1 MSDAGYTLT
10 PIARIRSD
18 FKEKFG
24 IPRQSGLVEAL
35 RARVVFEPA
44 FRRPEALR
52 GLEAYSHLWLIW
64 QFSQVVAEGQDG
76 ANWRPT
82 VRPPRLGG
90 NRRMGVFATR
100 SPYRP
105 NALGLSCVRLL
116 GVEPDGPEGPVLTVG
131 GADLLDGTPIYDIKP
146 YVPYADAH
154 PEASGGFADRI
165 ERRRLTVDFPPHL
178 LERVP
183 EDKREG
189 LTGVLAQDPRPAY
202 QADPER
208 VYGMAFAGLEVRFT
222 VEGERL
228 TVQDVN
234 PAGNAAG
241 ENRKS

>member
-10 PIARIRSD
+10 PIARIRSE

-116 GVEPDGPEGPVLTVG
+116 GVEPAGPEGPVLTVG

-234 PAGNAAG
+234 PAGNTAG

>member
-1 MSDAGYTLT
+1 MSENLTLR
-10 PIARIRSD
+10 PIGRIRTE
-18 FKEKFG
+18 FPEKFG
-24 IPRQSGLVEAL
+24 IPRQSGLVEEL
-35 RARVVFEPA
+35 RAVVEFERE
-44 FRRPEALR
+44 FRAPEAFR
-52 GLEAYSHLWLIW
+52 GLEGFSHLWLLW
-64 QFSQVVAEGQDG
+64 HFTQSQG
-76 ANWRPT
+76 WSPT

-90 NRRMGVFATR
+90 NKRLGVFATR
-100 SPYRP
+100 SPFRP
-105 NALGLSCVRLL
+105 NALGLSAVKLEGIEHDPKL
-116 GVEPDGPEGPVLTVG
+116 GPVLLVA

-234 PAGNAAG
+234 PAGNTAG